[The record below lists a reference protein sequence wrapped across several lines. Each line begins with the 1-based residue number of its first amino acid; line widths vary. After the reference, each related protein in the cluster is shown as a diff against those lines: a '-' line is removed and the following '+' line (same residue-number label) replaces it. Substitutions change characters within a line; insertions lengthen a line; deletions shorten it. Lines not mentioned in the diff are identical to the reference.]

1 MLDEKNRCFGGRD
14 FMVEEMEEGA
24 AALVVELLR
33 CSNELAV
40 LAHFVKLRILGMY
53 AFDGRDRG
61 IRRSLAR

>member
-1 MLDEKNRCFGGRD
+1 
-14 FMVEEMEEGA
+14 MVEEMEEGA